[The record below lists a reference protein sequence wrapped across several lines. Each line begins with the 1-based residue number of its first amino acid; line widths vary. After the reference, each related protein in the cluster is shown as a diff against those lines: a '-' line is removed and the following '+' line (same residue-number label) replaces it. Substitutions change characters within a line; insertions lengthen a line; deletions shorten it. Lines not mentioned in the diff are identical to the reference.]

1 MKLTFGS
8 HTVETSNDDK
18 VLFPRDSLT
27 KGDLIEYYAD
37 VADLM
42 LPHLR
47 ERCLTLQ
54 RFPDGL
60 GKDGFFQQ
68 NYSDHFPDFIDR
80 RSLPTAA
87 GDEKVDHIV
96 ANNAAALVYLANQAA
111 ITFHGWL
118 ATADAPRH
126 PDRVVFDLDPSGDD
140 FRAIVDCARLLREA
154 LELTGLVPFVMTT
167 GSSGLHVIAPLD
179 PRGTFDNVREFA
191 GEVAAATAAKQPRRF
206 TTEQRKAAR
215 RGRLYIDIGRNAY
228 GQTGVL
234 PYSVRAIEGAPVA
247 TPLDWDELGRGDLS
261 PRRYDIGNLRRRLAQ
276 KGDPFADFFSHKR
289 RPAPDPGA
297 LREWREEK

>member
-1 MKLTFGS
+1 
-8 HTVETSNDDK
+8 
-18 VLFPRDSLT
+18 
-27 KGDLIEYYAD
+27 
-37 VADLM
+37 M

-54 RFPDGL
+54 RFPDGR

-68 NYSDHFPDFIDR
+68 KHADHFPDFVDR

-87 GDEKVDHIV
+87 GDDKFDHIV

-118 ATADAPRH
+118 ATADTPRH
-126 PDRVVFDLDPSGDD
+126 PDRLIFDLDPSGDD
-140 FRAIVDCARLLREA
+140 FRPVLDCARLLREA
-154 LELTGLVPFVMTT
+154 LDITGLVSYVMTT

-179 PRGTFDNVREFA
+179 QRWTFDEVRAFA
-191 GEVAAATAAKQPRRF
+191 GEVAAATAAREPHRF

-215 RGRLYIDIGRNAY
+215 QGRLYIDIGRNAY

-234 PYSVRAIEGAPVA
+234 PYSVRAIDGAPVA
-247 TPLDWDELGRGDLS
+247 TPLDWEELGRDDLS
-261 PRRYDIGNLRRRLAQ
+261 PRRYNIGNLRRRLAQ
-276 KGDPFADFFSHKR
+276 KDDPFADLFSHTR
-289 RPAPDPGA
+289 QPTSDPGA
-297 LREWREEK
+297 LRAWRGAG